1 MKKLITLLPLILI
14 LSACSSNQI
23 KTSEASIQT
32 PFISHIASSPKIK
45 QQLITLKAPQKRLD
59 SILAVKD
66 RSLLNGNNAE
76 YEENEETAQ
85 NGNSSW
91 FPSITQYI
99 KRGLASWYGPG
110 FHGKKTAT
118 GEIFNMYEMT
128 AAHKTLPI
136 PSYAEVTNLKNHKSV
151 IVRINDRG
159 PYVNNR
165 VLDLSYAAAKKIG
178 IQSQGT
184 GKVEIKA
191 ISPLQALSQIQE
203 TAERQNKS
211 VFLELGSFESHN
223 KALKLQDKIAA
234 NHLPEPS
241 IRTSKHRKNTLYK
254 VQMGPLNSS
263 KNTEKLGYQL
273 AKLGVKDPQ
282 IVTETRQN

>member
-1 MKKLITLLPLILI
+1 MKKIILLLPLLLL
-14 LSACSSNQI
+14 LSACSSNQV

-32 PFISHIASSPKIK
+32 PFISKIASTSKIK
-45 QQLITLKAPQKRLD
+45 QQLISIKPPHKR
-59 SILAVKD
+59 VK
-66 RSLLNGNNAE
+66 SLLEFKEEHSLLSDNETEYTNNE
-76 YEENEETAQ
+76 DSTQ
-85 NGNSSW
+85 QTSW
-91 FPSITQYI
+91 LPRISQYI

-118 GEIFNMYEMT
+118 GEIFDMYALT

-136 PSYAEVTNLKNHKSV
+136 PSYAEVTNLKNNKSV
-151 IVRINDRG
+151 IVKINDRG
-159 PYVNNR
+159 PYANNR

-178 IQSQGT
+178 IHSQGT

-191 ISPLQALSQIQE
+191 ISPFRALAEIQKN
-203 TAERQNKS
+203 AEMQNKN
-211 VFLELGSFESHN
+211 VFLELGSFDSEH
-223 KALKLQDKIAA
+223 KALKLQDKIAS

-254 VQMGPLNSS
+254 VQMGPLNSA
-263 KNTEKLGYQL
+263 KNAEKLGYQL
-273 AKLGVKDPQ
+273 AKLGIKDPQ